1 MRHPPI
7 VAINKLPRRPRG
19 VYVNPGEPLRRVDQ
33 SHEWANGNDKRKW
46 KCNDLPY
53 DDPALKWAWEIFKEA
68 DHLVH
73 SRTTFFFAAQSFLV
87 VAYSIFA
94 VSRFNWKENQ
104 SIYIIAMGIIV
115 FMGVTFSLILWELNY
130 TLTKRM
136 KEKLRDTY
144 LERNKMWKE
153 YAEPRWLPARIIFGT
168 VIPLCLLLIWTG
180 FGITTLLISRLP
192 A

>member
-1 MRHPPI
+1 MQP
-7 VAINKLPRRPRG
+7 
-19 VYVNPGEPLRRVDQ
+19 
-33 SHEWANGNDKRKW
+33 
-46 KCNDLPY
+46 
-53 DDPALKWAWEIFKEA
+53 FF
-68 DHLVH
+68 
-73 SRTTFFFAAQSFLV
+73 RTKAQSV
-87 VAYSIFA
+87 VAYSTFA

-130 TLTKRM
+130 ILTKRM
-136 KEKLRDTY
+136 KEKLRDPY

-153 YAEPRWLPARIIFGT
+153 YAKPRLLPARIIFGT
-168 VIPLCLLLIWTG
+168 VIPICLLLIWTG